1 MGSEHKG
8 GANFLYADGHVQF
21 IEDTINKTI
30 YDGLAT
36 YAGAE
41 NIEGY

>member
-1 MGSEHKG
+1 
-8 GANFLYADGHVQF
+8 VQF

-36 YAGAE
+36 YAGGE